1 MAEQVSARP
10 AICLNMIVR
19 NEAHIVH
26 EVLHSVAP
34 YITSWVIV
42 DTGSH
47 DGTQD
52 VIKSQM
58 ASLGIPGELHERPWR
73 DFGHNRSEALTLA
86 QGHGDYIWVMDAD
99 DTVMGAPDFSGL
111 QADVYAMRIND
122 GLTYWRRQLF
132 RDGLPWRY
140 VGVVHEYADC
150 GNPFAEERLGGDY
163 HIESRRLGARNA
175 DPQKYERDRD
185 LLLAD
190 LDHNPDNE
198 RSVFYLAESY
208 FNLGDF
214 ANARD
219 WAARRAEM
227 GGWAEE
233 IYYAMWQ
240 VAQSMSR
247 LDEPWP
253 DVEDAYLRAWEF
265 RPTRAEP
272 LHAIATRY
280 RTEQRYQL
288 GYFFAARAAEIPL
301 PDEDIL
307 FVAADVYHWRALD
320 EKAICASWIGKHAE
334 AFALCRRILAR
345 PDIPDDDR
353 RRIAG
358 NRDFSVP
365 VMIDAAS
372 SYPDALVHRL
382 VAGPRDGEVTVSLVA
397 GPDPATTEQTLNS
410 FLHCCS
416 DVQRVGRFLVL
427 DAGLIAQDRATL
439 LARYPF
445 LELIRFASTDEPL
458 AELSAIHDQIQGQ
471 YWLHLGQGWR
481 FFAPEPLIARL
492 TAVLDAEPEVVQ
504 VGINLG
510 DAPTLT
516 AASAAENAVRRAA
529 DAGRYVLTDTAT
541 RGPAMIET
549 SRLDRAGALGPKT
562 ATLDEVLCVQQV

>member
-1 MAEQVSARP
+1 
-10 AICLNMIVR
+10 
-19 NEAHIVH
+19 
-26 EVLHSVAP
+26 
-34 YITSWVIV
+34 
-42 DTGSH
+42 
-47 DGTQD
+47 
-52 VIKSQM
+52 
-58 ASLGIPGELHERPWR
+58 
-73 DFGHNRSEALTLA
+73 
-86 QGHGDYIWVMDAD
+86 
-99 DTVMGAPDFSGL
+99 
-111 QADVYAMRIND
+111 
-122 GLTYWRRQLF
+122 
-132 RDGLPWRY
+132 
-140 VGVVHEYADC
+140 
-150 GNPFAEERLGGDY
+150 
-163 HIESRRLGARNA
+163 
-175 DPQKYERDRD
+175 
-185 LLLAD
+185 
-190 LDHNPDNE
+190 
-198 RSVFYLAESY
+198 
-208 FNLGDF
+208 
-214 ANARD
+214 
-219 WAARRAEM
+219 
-227 GGWAEE
+227 
-233 IYYAMWQ
+233 
-240 VAQSMSR
+240 
-247 LDEPWP
+247 
-253 DVEDAYLRAWEF
+253 
-265 RPTRAEP
+265 
-272 LHAIATRY
+272 
-280 RTEQRYQL
+280 
-288 GYFFAARAAEIPL
+288 
-301 PDEDIL
+301 L
-307 FVAADVYHWRALD
+307 FVSADVYHWRALD

-397 GPDPATTEQTLNS
+397 GPDPATAEQTLNS

-458 AELSAIHDQIQGQ
+458 AELTAIHDQIQGQ

-516 AASAAENAVRRAA
+516 GASAAENTVRRAA

-541 RGPAMIET
+541 TGPAMFDT
-549 SRLDRAGALGPKT
+549 ACLARAAALGPKV
-562 ATLDEVLCVQQV
+562 ATLDEVLCIQEA